1 MHSGR
6 RRDEVKCLFRAERLL
21 LLLLES
27 FAYHTLAEMAVR
39 SFGLPVVTLAH
50 INVTKNTMKVFMVV
64 ALVKFLDQLLAS
76 VQAANLS
83 TE

>member
-1 MHSGR
+1 MHHIWQIECPNVIRPSLRVPLLRGT
-6 RRDEVKCLFRAERLL
+6 RATTL
-21 LLLLES
+21 S
-27 FAYHTLAEMAVR
+27 QNPFGFAA
-39 SFGLPVVTLAH
+39 VTLAH